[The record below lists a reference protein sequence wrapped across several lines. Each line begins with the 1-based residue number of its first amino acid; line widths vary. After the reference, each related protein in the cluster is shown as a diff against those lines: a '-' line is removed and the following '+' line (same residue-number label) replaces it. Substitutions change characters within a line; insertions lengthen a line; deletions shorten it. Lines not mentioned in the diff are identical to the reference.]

1 VPRTARDVV
10 FVDGV
15 RTPFGK
21 AGPVGLYAETRAD
34 DMVVSVIRELLRR
47 NPALP
52 PHRIGEVAIAATTQT
67 GDQGL
72 TIGRSAAVL
81 AGLPKSVPGYAIDR
95 MCAGA
100 MTAVTT
106 AAGSI
111 ALGATDTAIAGG
123 VEHMGHHPM
132 GSGVDPN
139 PRFISERL
147 VDPSA
152 LVMGSTAENLHDRF
166 PAITRDRADAYAL
179 ASQRKVAAAYAA
191 GQIQPDLVPVAVRS
205 AERGLNGFKGLK
217 GWGLATADEPPRPDT
232 TLAALAGLKTPF
244 RPHGRVT
251 AGNSAGLNDGA
262 TGCVIAAQD
271 VAAELGLAARMRLV
285 DFSFAGVDPEVMGIG
300 PVPATEALLAR
311 NDLTIDDIGLIEIN
325 EAFAVQVLAFLDH
338 FKIADEDPRVNPWG
352 GAIALGHPLASSGVR
367 LMIQL
372 AREFAGQPGVR
383 YGLTTMCAGLGMGG
397 TVLWENLNA

>member
-1 VPRTARDVV
+1 VTVSRTARDVV

-21 AGPVGLYAETRAD
+21 AGPNGLYAETRAD

-47 NPALP
+47 NPELP
-52 PHRIGEVAIAATTQT
+52 PVRIGDVAIAATTQT

-111 ALGATDTAIAGG
+111 AFGATDTAIAGG

-166 PAITRDRADAYAL
+166 GEITRGRADAYAL
-179 ASQRKVAAAYAA
+179 GSQRKVAAAYAA
-191 GQIQPDLVPVAVRS
+191 GKIQPDLVPVAIRS
-205 AERGLNGFKGLK
+205 AERG
-217 GWGLATADEPPRPDT
+217 WGLATTDEPPRPDT
-232 TLAALAGLKTPF
+232 TLQALAGLKTPF

-262 TGCVIAAQD
+262 AGCIIAAED
-271 VAAELGLAARMRLV
+271 VAAELGLDARMRLV
-285 DFSFAGVDPEVMGIG
+285 DFCYAGVDPEVMGVG
-300 PVPATEALLAR
+300 PVPATETVLAR

-338 FKIADEDPRVNPWG
+338 FKIAEADPRVNPWG

-372 AREFAGQPGVR
+372 ARQFAERPDVR
-383 YGLTTMCAGLGMGG
+383 FGLTTMCVGLGMGG